1 MCKKINAYRHGNI
14 VYHSFTT
21 QQEFAH
27 LLGLVIRA
35 LATKTPVKPS
45 NSCQHN
51 LQCAFKINIKAAETF
66 ACY

>member
-1 MCKKINAYRHGNI
+1 MQKNNVYRYGN
-14 VYHSFTT
+14 VFYHSFTA

-35 LATKTPVKPS
+35 RQRKTPVKPS

-51 LQCAFKINIKAAETF
+51 LQCAFKIMFKAAETF
-66 ACY
+66 AC